1 MSRHVH
7 QFSLLQGHYGF
18 FLWLILGSVSCGSPQ
33 FALPPT
39 LESSA
44 NEGIGHAVK
53 GDQSALELRRVVADR
68 TLGRSGLSCAD
79 CHDIGTD
86 ADQSLRPAVPLIL
99 RTASHGDPH
108 ATGKAIELCVSRY
121 LLRVPLAKAEVMALS
136 SFLVPA
142 LSHAPRAT
150 DADGAMLYGSGC
162 RHCHEDGPA
171 SNILGRP
178 FSRAYLASMIRGTS
192 RRAHPKTLM
201 PSFNEARLG
210 VAELERL
217 IAFVLYGASSAP

>member
-1 MSRHVH
+1 MNRHVH
-7 QFSLLQGHYGF
+7 QSSLSQGHYWVC
-18 FLWLILGSVSCGSPQ
+18 LWLILGSASCGSPQ

-39 LESSA
+39 LETSA
-44 NEGIGHAVK
+44 DEGIGQAAK
-53 GDQSALELRRVVADR
+53 PDRSALELRRLVADR

-79 CHDIGTD
+79 CHGMGID
-86 ADQSLRPAVPLIL
+86 AVQLLRPAVPLIL
-99 RTASHGDPH
+99 RTASHGDPQ

-121 LLRVPLAKAEVMALS
+121 LLRVPLPRAQVMALS
-136 SFLVPA
+136 SLFIPVMSPTA
-142 LSHAPRAT
+142 RAT

-192 RRAHPKTLM
+192 RSAHPKTLM

-210 VAELERL
+210 AAELERL
-217 IAFVLYGASSAP
+217 IAFVLYGASAP